1 MSRLNKS
8 LAVFFVL
15 ASILLINSKAHA
27 VGALFARPRFS
38 SQEYQKMWIKKIDA
52 TVNIREQIAVTHVDQ
67 TFHNEMNTSVEAIY
81 IFPLPENAT
90 MAELVYWVNGQRFVA
105 SIRERQQAVNDYNQ
119 RLRQWMD
126 PALLEYLGDNLFR
139 LSIVPINADTDVRT
153 EITYVEPLQYDLG
166 VVKYLF
172 QLNTLQLSSK
182 PLQTVSINLDAV
194 SQYPFKK
201 FFSPSH
207 QNSSATRI
215 DKISDNEYKLFYGD
229 ENFTPDK
236 DLTVEFETVRD
247 SVHFSV
253 LTYTPVPDDSI
264 GTDSYYAIWITPP
277 DNLGNDDI
285 IPKDIVFTAD
295 VSSSMEGLRLNQV
308 KSALNN
314 FLDLLSTKDKFNI
327 VTFGTFVDKF
337 KPDLVPAS
345 SENIKAAKDFVFQMY
360 ALGMTNIDGAL
371 SESLNQSYEDS
382 TSNDLVFLTDGKPT
396 WGKTNTDSI
405 LIDASGY
412 NKKGVR
418 IFSFGVGTDVSRSFL
433 TSLAN
438 ENHGY
443 AKFIASDDSIAL
455 VVNDH
460 FQRISK
466 PVMTDIQIDMGG
478 LKAWDQYPKIIGDLF
493 WGSQVTQLGMYN
505 SLGTFNVTL
514 KGKLHSKDFEY
525 NQKINFADT
534 LTGNRFVPRL
544 WAKAKID
551 DILKL
556 IEIYG
561 ETAELVNQVIDLGL
575 KYQIVTPYT
584 ALYVDP
590 INPPPTTAVDE
601 DSKSLPDKF
610 ILEQNYPN
618 PFNPSTVIGFIL
630 PNNRSTYHVAIRIY
644 NSLGQLVCLL
654 LNEDKAPGKYSIAWN
669 GKDSNG
675 NMVPSGIYFYSI
687 QAGDL
692 KQIKKM
698 ILMR

>member
-1 MSRLNKS
+1 MYRFNKA
-8 LAVFFVL
+8 LAVLFALVTV
-15 ASILLINSKAHA
+15 ILLSNEALA

-38 SQEYQKMWIKKIDA
+38 TQEYQKMWIKKIDA
-52 TVNIREQIAVTHVDQ
+52 TVDIREQIAVTHVDQ
-67 TFHNEMNTSVEAIY
+67 IFHNEMNSSVEAIY

-90 MAELVYWVNGQRFVA
+90 ITELVYWVNGTRFTA

-119 RLRQWMD
+119 KLRQWMD

-166 VVKYLF
+166 IVKYLF

-182 PLQTVSINLDAV
+182 PLQTVSVNIDAV
-194 SQYPFKK
+194 SKYPFKE

-207 QNSSATRI
+207 ASSSATRI

-236 DLTVEFETVRD
+236 DLTVEFETKRD

-253 LTYTPVPDDSI
+253 LTYTPTTEDSI

-277 DNLGNDDI
+277 DNLGDEQV
-285 IPKDIVFTAD
+285 IPKNIVFTAD

-308 KSALNN
+308 KDALNN
-314 FLDLLSTKDKFNI
+314 FLILLNPNDKFNI
-327 VTFGTFVDKF
+327 ITFGTFVDKF
-337 KPDLVPAS
+337 KPDIVPAS
-345 SENIKAAKDFVFQMY
+345 AENIKAAKDFVFQMF
-360 ALGMTNIDGAL
+360 ALGMTNIDQAL
-371 SESLNQSYEDS
+371 NESLNQSYEDS

-405 LIDASGY
+405 LTDVKGY
-412 NKKGVR
+412 NQKDVR
-418 IFSFGVGTDVSRSFL
+418 IFSFGVGNDVSRSFL
-433 TSLAN
+433 TSLSN

-478 LKAWDQYPKIIGDLF
+478 LLAWDQYPKIVGDLF
-493 WGSQVTQLGMYN
+493 WGSQVTRLGMYN
-505 SLGTFNVTL
+505 NKGNFDVTL
-514 KGKLHSKDFEY
+514 KGKLRSNSFEY
-525 NQKINFADT
+525 KQSINFADT
-534 LTGNRFVPRL
+534 LVGNRFVPRL

-561 ETAELVNQVIDLGL
+561 ETTELVNQIIELGL
-575 KYQIVTPYT
+575 KYQIITPYT
-584 ALYVDP
+584 AFYVDP
-590 INPPPTTAVDE
+590 VNPPTTEITDN
-601 DSKSLPDKF
+601 KNNIPDKF
-610 ILEQNYPN
+610 VLDQNYPN
-618 PFNPSTVIGFIL
+618 PFNPTTVIGFKL
-630 PNNRSTYHVAIRIY
+630 PNDQYSYHVVIRIY
-644 NSLGQLVCLL
+644 NSLGQLVCVLL
-654 LNEDKAPGKYSIAWN
+654 DDERAPGVYSVIWN
-669 GKDSNG
+669 GKDSAG
-675 NMVPSGIYFYSI
+675 NIMPSGIYFYSI
-687 QAGDL
+687 QAGDF
-692 KQIKKM
+692 KQNKKM
-698 ILMR
+698 ILIR